1 MKRNEMKPV
10 FQTSKFAALFSML
23 LTLCCLTVNN
33 AWSALTIEIIGG
45 AAMQIPVAIAP
56 FAQEGAL
63 QQSITSIVSADL
75 QRSGQ
80 FKLVDPAGISPLPF
94 EPAQVRYPE
103 WRGRGADA
111 LVIGSVVPAA
121 SGNYEIRFR
130 LLDVLKQTQLAGF
143 SYTVSASQFRVTAHK
158 IADIIYEKLTGDV
171 GIFNTKI
178 AYIVKQGKK
187 YELQVSDADGYAAQ
201 TVVTSYEPLLSPR
214 WSADGN
220 QLAYVSFERK
230 KPVVFVQ
237 SLATGARHVLANF
250 KGSNSSPA
258 WMPDGRR
265 LAVTLTKD
273 GSSQI
278 YLINPDGSGVA
289 RWTFSSAI
297 DTEANFS
304 PDGKWML
311 FTSDRGG
318 GPQIYRMSSAGG
330 DAQRVTF
337 DGSYNVSPRFSPDGK
352 SFVFIQRSGSQF
364 HVAVQDLENGQ
375 VQVLTDTHQ
384 DESPSFAPNGKMVL
398 YATEVNGRGILAAV
412 SSDGRTKQRLS
423 VQAGDVREPA
433 WGPLLHN

>member
-1 MKRNEMKPV
+1 MKLVLRINKL
-10 FQTSKFAALFSML
+10 KALFL
-23 LTLCCLTVNN
+23 ALFAICCCMANG
-33 AWSALTIEIIGG
+33 ARAALTIEIIGG
-45 AAMQIPVAIAP
+45 AATQIPVAIVP
-56 FAQEGAL
+56 FAQESAL
-63 QQSITSIVSADL
+63 QQSLTSVIAADL

-80 FKLVDPAGISPLPF
+80 FKLVDPHGITPLPA
-94 EPAQVRYPE
+94 EPAQVRYPD

-111 LVIGSVVPAA
+111 MVIGSVIPLP
-121 SGNYEIRFR
+121 SGKVEIRFR

-143 SYTVSASQFRVTAHK
+143 SYTVSSSQLRATAHK

-171 GIFNTKI
+171 GVFNTKI

-187 YELQVSDADGYAAQ
+187 YELQVSDADGYGAQ
-201 TVVTSYEPLLSPR
+201 TVVTSYEPLISPS
-214 WSADGN
+214 WSADGTR
-220 QLAYVSFERK
+220 LAYVSFERK
-230 KPVVFVQ
+230 KPVVYVQ
-237 SLATGARHVLANF
+237 SLASGARHILANF

-304 PDGKWML
+304 SDGKWML

-330 DAQRVTF
+330 DARRVTF
-337 DGSYNVSPRFSPDGK
+337 EGSYNVSPRFSPDGK
-352 SFVFIQRSGSQF
+352 SFVFIQRSGGQF
-364 HVAVQDLENGQ
+364 HVAVQELEGGQ
-375 VQVLTDTHQ
+375 VQVLTDTPL
-384 DESPSFAPNGKMVL
+384 DESPSFAPNGKMIL

-433 WGPLLHN
+433 WGPLLHNQ